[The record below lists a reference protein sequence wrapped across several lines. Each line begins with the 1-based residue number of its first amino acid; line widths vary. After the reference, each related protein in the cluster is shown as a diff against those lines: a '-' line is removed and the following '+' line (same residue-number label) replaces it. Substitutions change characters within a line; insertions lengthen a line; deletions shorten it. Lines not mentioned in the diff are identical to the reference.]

1 MRNGLSCASY
11 NKSTELYC
19 LMNIM
24 LMCFQIQNKQRE
36 LDALKNRNEAL
47 LLKMKEAQE
56 RYKKEEEEL
65 QVKPRPFYVERT
77 CYIGC
82 VTSM

>member
-1 MRNGLSCASY
+1 
-11 NKSTELYC
+11 
-19 LMNIM
+19 
-24 LMCFQIQNKQRE
+24 MCFQIQNKQRE

-82 VTSM
+82 VTSMSFFWKVITWQLLKNPLYIV

>member
-1 MRNGLSCASY
+1 
-11 NKSTELYC
+11 
-19 LMNIM
+19 M

-47 LLKMKEAQE
+47 LIKMKEAQE

-65 QVKPRPFYVERT
+65 QVKPRPFNVERT
-77 CYIGC
+77 CHIGC
-82 VTSM
+82 VQNHILSMYFF